1 MFWSTTTPFSYSVW
15 NFELLIGGIIFGVH
29 DVDTVDLSATSSAMA
44 SAMAR
49 FYAAIKARYQL

>member
-1 MFWSTTTPFSYSVW
+1 M
-15 NFELLIGGIIFGVH
+15 ELFLEFMTSILGKIF
-29 DVDTVDLSATSSAMA
+29 DLSATSSAMA